1 MRCAVLIVTV
11 HIFSGDFKQLPPATS
26 KAPFIVIPS
35 VYENFDF
42 RCLRQNRRV
51 VSDENRREE
60 LEEFHQVLTD
70 ISLGIDS
77 NYVRKFIIESYIRGA
92 DYSSE
97 TCEFD
102 GNTSVFTKRTAHNAL
117 YILCTLLLFSIH
129 LLSCQ
134 EVSR

>member
-1 MRCAVLIVTV
+1 MRCVMLIVTV

-35 VYENFDF
+35 VYEKFDF

-60 LEEFHQVLTD
+60 LDEFHQVLTD

-77 NYVRKFIIESYIRGA
+77 NSVRKFIIESYIRGA

-97 TCEFD
+97 SCEFE
-102 GNTSVFTKRTAHNAL
+102 GNTSVFTKRIAQKKQYNTH
-117 YILCTLLLFSIH
+117 TLSF
-129 LLSCQ
+129 
-134 EVSR
+134 